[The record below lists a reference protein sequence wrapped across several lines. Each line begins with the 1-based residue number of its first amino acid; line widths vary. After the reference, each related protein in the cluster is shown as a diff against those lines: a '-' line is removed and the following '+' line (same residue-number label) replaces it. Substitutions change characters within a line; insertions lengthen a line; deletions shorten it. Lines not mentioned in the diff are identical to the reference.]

1 MNQGGNGNGSHG
13 GCQKRRRAR
22 AQRSESPRA
31 AAGGIDRMPP
41 QAVEVEQAVLGAM
54 MIDSRAIGRAFE
66 ILDESCFYHAANGL
80 IFQAMIGLYERSE
93 AVDQLTLSEELKK
106 REQLAEVG
114 GVSYLAKLATEVAT
128 SANIDFHARIVLDKA
143 LSRKLIETA
152 SEVIEQAYDGTDE
165 VQSLIDR
172 TEERIFSL
180 SENQIGATA
189 FSRWKWSWERRSS
202 KLSALITALA
212 PSRVSIRGLPTST
225 RAPPGCRPVT

>member
-1 MNQGGNGNGSHG
+1 
-13 GCQKRRRAR
+13 
-22 AQRSESPRA
+22 
-31 AAGGIDRMPP
+31 
-41 QAVEVEQAVLGAM
+41 
-54 MIDSRAIGRAFE
+54 
-66 ILDESCFYHAANGL
+66 
-80 IFQAMIGLYERSE
+80 MIGLYERSE

-180 SENQIGATA
+180 SENQIGDGFQPLEMVMGETLEQIERAHNRVSTVSGVDTGFADLNESTSGLQAGDLIILAARPSVGKTA
-189 FSRWKWSWERRSS
+189 FALSIARNAALS
-202 KLSALITALA
+202 K
-212 PSRVSIRGLPTST
+212 R
-225 RAPPGCRPVT
+225 